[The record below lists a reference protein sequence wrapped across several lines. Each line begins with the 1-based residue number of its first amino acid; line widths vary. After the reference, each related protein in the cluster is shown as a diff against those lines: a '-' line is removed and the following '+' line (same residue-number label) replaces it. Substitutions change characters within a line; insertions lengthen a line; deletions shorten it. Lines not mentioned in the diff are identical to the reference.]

1 MNETLERPQTRNF
14 VPDIRTDKSL
24 LNLRMKWRQTLTS
37 GTLVPALIVVLRD
50 VPNDVFN
57 LSDDAFVALVTEFAF
72 ETDHAV

>member
-1 MNETLERPQTRNF
+1 
-14 VPDIRTDKSL
+14 
-24 LNLRMKWRQTLTS
+24 MKWRQTLSS

-50 VPNDVFN
+50 VPDDVFN